1 YYKRD
6 RFFDAYPT
14 ISLGHDGCFLR
25 NDYITPHINRE
36 KPEMSPFTSP
46 NPIQFLKVLP
56 KVKFQFQFQ
65 LKEGGGLKEK
75 QKELLFK
82 EILCFMG
89 AGAKTNV
96 GYGQFEE
103 GFREN
108 TQSLS
113 FSASTIENIDS
124 LNYTGKIKMGEMLE
138 AKVIDQE
145 SKIVQI
151 VVQGN
156 SFQIKMTGN
165 CPENGKIIN
174 VKINQLNRQNEITQ
188 VGFMGEKRT

>member
-1 YYKRD
+1 
-6 RFFDAYPT
+6 
-14 ISLGHDGCFLR
+14 
-25 NDYITPHINRE
+25 
-36 KPEMSPFTSP
+36 MSPFTSP